1 MRGKNGLF
9 LTDSTGVG
17 KLSERFFL
25 FEHILFLRYI
35 SVREI
40 NKKRHSPYSYSRKNA
55 ILDYILVN
63 FVPKLTVLGYILV

>member
-17 KLSERFFL
+17 KFTERFFL
-25 FEHILFLRYI
+25 FQHILFLRYI
-35 SVREI
+35 SLREI

-63 FVPKLTVLGYILV
+63 FVPKLTVIGYILV